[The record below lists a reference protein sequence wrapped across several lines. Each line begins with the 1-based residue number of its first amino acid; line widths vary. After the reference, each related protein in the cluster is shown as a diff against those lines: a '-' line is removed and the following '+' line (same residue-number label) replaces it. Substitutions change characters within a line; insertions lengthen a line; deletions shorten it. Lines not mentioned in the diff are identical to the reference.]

1 MHIKKLS
8 LINFKNYEEANLE
21 LHPKVNCFVGDNGVG
36 KTNLLDSV
44 HYLCMCKSYFNSS
57 DNYTLRYGQD
67 FMVLQAD
74 FLKNDVENEIYC
86 GLKPGKRKVFR
97 KNKKEY
103 PKLSEHIGQ
112 FPVVMVSPS
121 DSALILEG
129 SEERRRY
136 MNAVI
141 SQYNPA
147 YLEAT
152 IKYNKILLQRNK
164 LLKEM
169 AHHSG
174 SSDIL
179 SIYDEQ
185 LIPLAETI
193 WKGRKEF
200 VDKLV
205 PVFKR
210 FYEQI
215 SQGKE
220 SVNIAYNSQL
230 HDSKYADLL
239 LKNNRKDKYTQTTTC
254 GIHKDDLELLMLDNP
269 IKKIGSQGQQKTFL
283 VALKLAQFSFLN
295 EINKVPPILLL
306 DDIFDK
312 FDGKRVME
320 ILHIVS
326 EEEFGQIFITH
337 TNEQRMRELLKE
349 FSGTFKLFKV
359 EEDNIALIEV

>member
-36 KTNLLDSV
+36 KTNLLDGV

-57 DNYTLRYGQD
+57 DAHTTRHGQEY
-67 FMVLQAD
+67 MVLQAE
-74 FLKNDVENEIYC
+74 FLKNETENEIYC
-86 GLKPGKRKVFR
+86 GLKTGKRKIFR

-141 SQYNPA
+141 SQYNPG
-147 YLEAT
+147 YLEAS

-174 SSDIL
+174 SADLIN
-179 SIYDEQ
+179 IYDEQ
-185 LIPLAETI
+185 LVPLAKTI
-193 WKGRKEF
+193 WDSRKEF
-200 VDKLV
+200 VSKLV
-205 PVFKR
+205 PVFKK

-215 SQGKE
+215 SNGRE
-220 SVNIAYNSQL
+220 SVELCYFSQL
-230 HDSKYADLL
+230 HDKEFSVLL
-239 LKNNRKDKYTQTTTC
+239 EENKRKDRIAQTTTA
-254 GIHKDDLELLMLDNP
+254 GIHKDDLELLMQGNP

-295 EINKVPPILLL
+295 EINKIPPILLL

-337 TNEQRMRELLKE
+337 TNEVRMRELLKE
-349 FSGTFKLFKV
+349 LTGTYKLFKV
-359 EEDNIALIEV
+359 EDNSIALV